1 MRSVSLFFLGF
12 FFFFS
17 MISCG
22 SNDAE
27 SDNDSGLDNEAV
39 TDDMSDEVLTESDET
54 TDDATDDATDE
65 TTDETTD
72 NGMPDETADETTDE
86 ITDETAD
93 ETVDEENDE
102 ENDEEVTDDT
112 LPPPSEEALLCCQE
126 IVKEWFRCE
135 GTYEVTAIQGCVD
148 CFAALSV
155 CVDFYIAEN
164 SFGCSTECDAICE
177 GTGTADNSG
186 KDRRKVADGYCL
198 FIMDKNCDITP
209 EDVSSF
215 GVVEGLDACY
225 DE

>member
-22 SNDAE
+22 NKDAE

-39 TDDMSDEVLTESDET
+39 TDDLSDEILTESDET
-54 TDDATDDATDE
+54 TDETTDETADESTDEIVIPDNEIPDETTDQETVDE

-72 NGMPDETADETTDE
+72 ETA
-86 ITDETAD
+86 
-93 ETVDEENDE
+93 DE
-102 ENDEEVTDDT
+102 ENDEEVTDDA

>member
-1 MRSVSLFFLGF
+1 MRNVSLFFLGF

-27 SDNDSGLDNEAV
+27 SDNDSGLTDNETV

-54 TDDATDDATDE
+54 QDEAVDDVIIPDNEENDE
-65 TTDETTD
+65 AS
-72 NGMPDETADETTDE
+72 DETADDE
-86 ITDETAD
+86 FSDDLSDEVLT
-93 ETVDEENDE
+93 ESE
-102 ENDEEVTDDT
+102 ENDEEVNDDT
-112 LPPPSEEALLCCQE
+112 LPPPSEEALLCCQD

-164 SFGCSTECDAICE
+164 SFGCSAECDAICE
-177 GTGTADNSG
+177 GTGSADNSG